1 MLIKDFQQT
10 VAFLK
15 WLHLHMK
22 IKHEVTVLLALW
34 ELVWFIVYVPFFA
47 TSFIELL

>member
-15 WLHLHMK
+15 WLYLHMK
-22 IKHEVTVLLALW
+22 IKHEVIVLLALW